1 MQLKMNDPL
10 TAESPNL
17 VSVVQKKIFTAEDCQ
32 KIINFSEKNM
42 PHERAT
48 TGEAASSAAQ
58 AASRNLRD
66 SVIRWIWPINAN
78 KQLYELI
85 RREVVLM
92 NKHYWNY
99 HLSDFYEPM
108 QFTQYDAPNGHFTWH
123 IDIGPNKRSFRK
135 ISIVV
140 QLSEPDSYEGG
151 ELEVLGTDQ
160 DLISKERGN
169 AIFFPSFL
177 AHKVHKVTKGRR
189 YSLVLW
195 FSGPSFS

>member
-1 MQLKMNDPL
+1 
-10 TAESPNL
+10 
-17 VSVVQKKIFTAEDCQ
+17 
-32 KIINFSEKNM
+32 
-42 PHERAT
+42 
-48 TGEAASSAAQ
+48 
-58 AASRNLRD
+58 
-66 SVIRWIWPINAN
+66 
-78 KQLYELI
+78 
-85 RREVVLM
+85 M